1 MSNVTVHCPYCGDNN
16 NIIPMEMVSKAT
28 ETTDNNLVV
37 HFKQT
42 FKCNNLTSMHPIGVM
57 FTKQLDNKLHI
68 IPMKEKA

>member
-1 MSNVTVHCPYCGDNN
+1 MSNVHCPYCGNVD
-16 NIIPMEMVSKAT
+16 NIIPMDLFSNTT
-28 ETTDNNLVV
+28 ETTDNNLIV

-42 FKCNNLTSMHPIGVM
+42 FKCNNLTPMHPIGVM

>member
-1 MSNVTVHCPYCGDNN
+1 MK
-16 NIIPMEMVSKAT
+16 MVSKTT
-28 ETTDNNLVV
+28 ETTDSNLIV

-42 FKCNNLTSMHPIGVM
+42 FKCNNSTPMHRVGVM